1 MKKYLLIMTLALL
14 GGVTQVK
21 GYETFQVAGVSA
33 LTGSDSNWAQI
44 DLTDEDEDGI
54 YTYTTTKNL
63 TKGTEY
69 KYKYVFDNTDW
80 DVANKD
86 DRTFTVQG
94 DGEYLIIFSVNKA
107 NANSYDDKF
116 YACDTYAILQPS
128 TMTFKGMGVTSSSW
142 GGDVGS
148 FTKEGNSWTYTI
160 DETIDNVYFH
170 FIMNG
175 VEYSPSTDRLF
186 NPTTGWTMDMNTW
199 DDYVGGAK
207 SYSLS
212 PLSTFNYSRYVITIT
227 PYHNNIYMVVTAYEK
242 ATTNAYGYCTY
253 VNTNPLTIPASTAYY
268 ATDDNDGSAT
278 AHAIENPAANTPM
291 LIKGKA
297 STTYYFDVAA
307 SGTDY
312 SGTNA
317 FKQGSGSAVLSSVL
331 VTEGDYN
338 YNYILNGNKFYA
350 ANGMTVAVNKA
361 YLQLSKQADTGA
373 NARILTFPDD
383 ETAAVHAITAE
394 QDNDSYYN
402 LHGVKVAQ
410 PTKGLYIHNGKKLI
424 VK

>member
-21 GYETFQVAGVSA
+21 GYETFQVAGWGA
-33 LTGSDSNWAQI
+33 LTGSDSDWVLIN
-44 DLTDEDEDGI
+44 LTDEDEDGI

-107 NANSYDDKF
+107 NANSYDDKS

-148 FTKEGNSWTYTI
+148 FTKDGNSWTYTI

-175 VEYSPSTDRLF
+175 VEYSPSADRWF
-186 NPTTGWTMDMNTW
+186 DPTNGWTMDMKTW

-253 VNTNPLTIPASTAYY
+253 VNSNPLTIPASTAYY

-312 SGTNA
+312 SSTNA
-317 FKQGSGSAVLSSVL
+317 FKQGDGSTLDSQ
-331 VTEGDYN
+331 TGGN
-338 YNYILNGNKFYA
+338 YNYILNGNTFKA
-350 ANGMTVAVNKA
+350 ANGMTVATNKA
-361 YLQLSKQADTGA
+361 YLQLSQAA
-373 NARILTFPDD
+373 SASRILTFPDD
-383 ETAAVHAITAE
+383 KAAAVHAITAE